1 MEYLLFTCHW
11 LTYGSLKL
19 NKTFLPAGKS
29 HDIAVIGSGIAG
41 LSAAWLLSQFHR
53 VTIYEK
59 DDRAGGHA
67 NTVNAMVGGERQ
79 QVDTGFIVYNEENY
93 PNLVA
98 FFNHLGV
105 PTQPSNM
112 SFAVSING
120 GAFEYGSS
128 CLDSM
133 LGQRRNIVR
142 PTFWR
147 LVRDIRRFY
156 AEAPEIARFPD
167 RFRDMSLGSYL
178 AQGEYGEAFVDTFIL
193 PMGAAIWSTRSD
205 EVRDHP
211 VEAFVR
217 FFESHGL
224 LRFSRRIPWRTVTG
238 GSWHYVRRI
247 TASFGDRLRTG
258 EGVVNVRRDALGV
271 DVRMVS
277 GQTHRHDAIVIAAH
291 ADQALALLGDAD
303 RNERRLLGAFRYT
316 KNRAVLH
323 SDPTFMP
330 QRRRVWSSWNYLG
343 DAEAGVSLTY
353 WMNRLQGIDEC
364 SPLFV
369 TVNPKMEP
377 APDLTHRVFEYEHP
391 FFDATALGVQKSL
404 WELQGCHNTW
414 FCGSYFGH
422 GFHEDAL
429 QSGLAAAESI
439 GSVRRPWT
447 VPDESG
453 RIALAPNIREFTA

>member
-1 MEYLLFTCHW
+1 M
-11 LTYGSLKL
+11 

-217 FFESHGL
+217 FF
-224 LRFSRRIPWRTVTG
+224 
-238 GSWHYVRRI
+238 
-247 TASFGDRLRTG
+247 
-258 EGVVNVRRDALGV
+258 
-271 DVRMVS
+271 
-277 GQTHRHDAIVIAAH
+277 
-291 ADQALALLGDAD
+291 
-303 RNERRLLGAFRYT
+303 
-316 KNRAVLH
+316 
-323 SDPTFMP
+323 
-330 QRRRVWSSWNYLG
+330 
-343 DAEAGVSLTY
+343 
-353 WMNRLQGIDEC
+353 
-364 SPLFV
+364 
-369 TVNPKMEP
+369 
-377 APDLTHRVFEYEHP
+377 
-391 FFDATALGVQKSL
+391 
-404 WELQGCHNTW
+404 
-414 FCGSYFGH
+414 
-422 GFHEDAL
+422 
-429 QSGLAAAESI
+429 
-439 GSVRRPWT
+439 
-447 VPDESG
+447 
-453 RIALAPNIREFTA
+453 